1 MKPVIVTGLLAIV
14 LAAPGVLVA
23 AEAAIEPEGKPA
35 LIVMDIQNAYMPYM
49 DEQDI
54 KPAVEMINAT
64 IEMFRERGLP
74 VIRVYHTNPERGPQP
89 GTEPFQFPDTIQIR
103 DDDPMVVKTK
113 PSAFVSTDLDQVL
126 SELGCDTV
134 FLCGLSATG
143 CVLATYFDSV
153 GRDYRTFMV
162 KNGLIS
168 QDSELTSSVEEITR
182 AVGYGAIDYML
193 LNAPR

>member
-1 MKPVIVTGLLAIV
+1 MRHVIVVSLLAFV
-14 LAAPGVLVA
+14 LIAPSAIAAD
-23 AEAAIEPEGKPA
+23 EATTALEGKPA
-35 LIVMDIQNAYMPYM
+35 LIVMDIQNAFMPYM
-49 DEQDI
+49 DEEDI
-54 KPAVEMINAT
+54 KPAVRMINAT
-64 IEMFRERGLP
+64 IELFRERGLP
-74 VIRVYHTNPERGPQP
+74 VIRIYHTNPERGPEP
-89 GTEPFQFPDTIQIR
+89 GTEPFQFPDTIQTR

-113 PSAFVSTDLDQVL
+113 PSGFVGTNLDEVL

-143 CVLATYFDSV
+143 CVLATYYDAL

-168 QDSELTSSVEEITR
+168 HDSELTGNVEEITG

>member
-1 MKPVIVTGLLAIV
+1 MKPVIVTGLLTIV
-14 LAAPGVLVA
+14 LAAPVVLVA
-23 AEAAIEPEGKPA
+23 GETAIAPEGKPA

-49 DEQDI
+49 DEEDI
-54 KPAVEMINAT
+54 EPALEMINAT

-74 VIRVYHTNPERGPQP
+74 VIRVYHTDPERGPEP
-89 GTEPFQFPDTIQIR
+89 GTEPFQFPDTIRIN
-103 DDDPMVVKTK
+103 DDDPMVVKTR
-113 PSAFVSTDLDQVL
+113 PSGFVSTDLDQIL
-126 SELGCDTV
+126 KDLGCDTV

-143 CVLATYFDSV
+143 CVLATYFDAV

-168 QDSELTSSVEEITR
+168 HDSELTGNVEEITR

>member
-1 MKPVIVTGLLAIV
+1 MKDNVVTV
-14 LAAPGVLVA
+14 VLVILLVSPTAFA
-23 AEAAIEPEGKPA
+23 ADEAATVIEGKPA
-35 LIVMDIQNAYMPYM
+35 LIVIDTQNAYMPYM
-49 DEQDI
+49 AEKDVE
-54 KPAVEMINAT
+54 PAVRMINAT

-74 VIRVYHTNPERGPQP
+74 VIRVYHTDPERGPEP
-89 GTEPFQFPDTIQIR
+89 GTEPFQFPDTIRIN
-103 DDDPMVVKTK
+103 DDDPMVVKTR
-113 PSAFVSTDLDQVL
+113 PSGFVSTDLDQIL
-126 SELGCDTV
+126 KDLGCDTV

-143 CVLATYFDSV
+143 CALATYFDAV

-168 QDSELTSSVEEITR
+168 HDSELTDSVEEITR

>member
-1 MKPVIVTGLLAIV
+1 MKDNVVTVLLAILLV
-14 LAAPGVLVA
+14 SPAAFA
-23 AEAAIEPEGKPA
+23 ADEAATVTEGKPA
-35 LIVMDIQNAYMPYM
+35 LIVIDTQNAYMPYM
-49 DEQDI
+49 DEKDVE
-54 KPAVEMINAT
+54 PAVRMINAT

-74 VIRVYHTNPERGPQP
+74 VIRVYHTDPERGPEP
-89 GTEPFQFPDTIQIR
+89 GTEPFQFPDTIRIN
-103 DDDPMVVKTK
+103 DDDPMVVKTR
-113 PSAFVSTDLDQVL
+113 PSGFVSTDLDQIL
-126 SELGCDTV
+126 KDLGCDTV

-143 CVLATYFDSV
+143 CVLATYFDAV

-168 QDSELTSSVEEITR
+168 HDSELTGNVEEITR